1 MILGYNTNGLV
12 HHELSQAI
20 RLLAEIGY
28 RSVALSIDHH
38 ALSPFD
44 SQSGQQRRA
53 VGRLLESLGL
63 RSTIET
69 GARFLLD
76 PWHKHQPSLMSAD
89 PQQRRRRIEFYR
101 YAIDCAAELGSDCVA
116 IWSGV
121 LREPVDRDQAMQ
133 RLAEGLHEVL
143 EYASQARVPIGFE
156 PEPGMFIDT
165 LAACEELIGG
175 VQSPWLRLT
184 LDVGHVHCQDEG
196 PIAEQIHRWAERLV
210 NVHLEDMRRGEH
222 RHLMPGEGEIEF
234 EPVIAALAECGYQ
247 GGVHVELSAHSHEGP
262 QAARRAFELI
272 QPLIERAQPHT
283 PGGPISKPRSR

>member
-44 SQSGQQRRA
+44 PRSRQQRRA
-53 VGRLLESLGL
+53 MRRLLESLGL
-63 RSTIET
+63 RSVVET

-76 PWHKHQPSLMSAD
+76 PWQKHEPSLMSAD
-89 PQQRRRRIEFYR
+89 PQQRRRRIEFCR
-101 YAIDCAAELGSDCVA
+101 YAIDCAAELESDCVA
-116 IWSGV
+116 IWSGM
-121 LREPVDRDQAMQ
+121 LHEPIERGGAMQ
-133 RLAEGLHEVL
+133 RLAEGLDEVL
-143 EYASQARVPIGFE
+143 EYAAGAKVPIGFE

-165 LAACEELIGG
+165 LAAFAELLGR
-175 VQSPWLRLT
+175 VNSPYLRLT
-184 LDVGHVHCQDEG
+184 MDVGHVHCQDEG
-196 PIAEQIHRWAERLV
+196 PIAEQIHHWAERLV

-222 RHLMPGEGEIEF
+222 KHLMFGEGEIEF

-262 QAARRAFELI
+262 QAARRALELI
-272 QPLIERAQPHT
+272 QPLIERAQAHAR
-283 PGGPISKPRSR
+283 GGSTDKPRSS